1 MLRARVTGLGL
12 CFALAACGVEAA
24 GFDCLLQPSRTVEL
38 GTSVNGVIAE
48 YFVDRGDRVRSGDPV
63 AQLEASSQQAAVEL
77 ARARAEFGKRKVAR
91 NQDLYRDDLLSIHD
105 KDEVETESLIAE
117 LELNQASVELSLR
130 TIRSPVDGVVME
142 RQLDAGELVRDGVI
156 ATLARV
162 NPLHVEVVVPV
173 AYIGQVAVGEKAMVR
188 PEAPVGGEYEATVTV
203 VDSVV
208 DAASGTFGVRLR
220 LPNNGAKVPAGIRCQ
235 VAFAD

>member
-1 MLRARVTGLGL
+1 MGLFL
-12 CFALAACGVEAA
+12 ALSACGVEAA
-24 GFDCLLQPSRTVEL
+24 EFDCLLQPSRTVEL
-38 GTSVNGVIAE
+38 GTSVNGVIAK

-162 NPLHVEVVVPV
+162 DPLHVEVVVPV
-173 AYIGQVAVGEKAMVR
+173 AYIGQVEVGEKALVR
-188 PEAPVGGEYEATVTV
+188 PEAPLGGEYEATVTV

-208 DAASGTFGVRLR
+208 DAASGTYGVRLR
-220 LPNNGAKVPAGIRCQ
+220 LANKGAKVPAGIRCR
-235 VAFAD
+235 VAFADYATP